1 MGYNILMIRMLKL
14 CGMPGVTACIS
25 VLLSLTL
32 AGRLEAQKA
41 PVHITVQCD
50 TPGIKV
56 SPNLYGVF
64 FEEIN
69 HSGDGGLYAELVRN
83 RDFEEAEKNGAIPG
97 WTIAVRGT
105 ASVKASLDTQNPL
118 SAANPHS
125 LRLDMTGGKTG
136 TAVLTNEG
144 YWGIAAK
151 HRRECRFTLSMRR
164 SVDAPSQ
171 IMVGLES
178 RAGNVYAQQEVKGI
192 GTDWKSFSGALTPS
206 ADDPDARLVITSE
219 ATGSLWLDE
228 VSLFPTNTWKRR
240 RNGLRSDLAGSVNS
254 LKPAFV
260 RFPGGC
266 YVEGGDKLADAF
278 RWKDTVGVIAKR
290 PGHFNGTWGYRSTDG
305 LGYHEYLQWCE
316 DMKATPLFVVN
327 CGLSHKEAVP
337 LDALEPWVQ
346 DALDAIEY
354 ANGPV
359 TSKWGA
365 FRAANGHPKQ
375 FHLRYIEIGNEN
387 GMFNGFGGTL
397 QQYSERYI
405 RFYTAIK
412 AKYPDIRTIANTR
425 IAQSMEV
432 VDDHYYNS
440 PEWFWNN
447 THLYDKASRNGPNVY
462 VGEYAVT
469 QNCGQGNLRAALGEA
484 AFLVG
489 LERNS
494 DVVEMASYAPLFV
507 NVNDRVWNPN
517 AIVFNGAKSYGTPSY
532 HVQQIYANNRPDTI
546 LPVTCPEMPLMGGK
560 GGIGLGTWATQSE
573 YKDIVV
579 TQGSRTLYSSDFALG
594 SGDWKSVRGV
604 WNVVD
609 GALRQT
615 DGGEDRRIMLTNAA
629 LKDASHYSLRLK
641 ARKLSGDEGFL
652 IMFQAQ
658 DEGSYYWLNIGGWR
672 NTEHAIEK
680 AMGGGKITLGS
691 HVPGSIETGRWYDIR
706 VETVGTHIL
715 AYIDDKKVLDVED
728 AGIPTLAADAGF
740 VDKNGDIILKVVNG
754 ADLAQSAVIDLPGSS
769 ELEDTATAITLTGS
783 AMDEENSFA
792 APTKIAPVLRRLNGI
807 SSHFRYTFPPRSVTV
822 LRLKR
827 HSNANL
833 VSVGGF

>member
-1 MGYNILMIRMLKL
+1 MTILRNCATL
-14 CGMPGVTACIS
+14 GVIVGIGALLAYTAANR
-25 VLLSLTL
+25 VN
-32 AGRLEAQKA
+32 AQDA

-50 TPGIKV
+50 APGIKV

-69 HSGDGGLYAELVRN
+69 HAGDGGLYAELVRN
-83 RDFEEAEKNGAIPG
+83 RDFEEAEKDGAVPG
-97 WTIAVRGT
+97 WTITNRGT
-105 ASVKASLDTQNPL
+105 ASVKASLDLMRPL
-118 SAANPHS
+118 STANPHS
-125 LRLDMTGGKTG
+125 LRLDMTGGKAG
-136 TAVLTNEG
+136 TAVLTNVG

-151 HRRECRFTLSMRR
+151 RGHSYRFALSLRRNA
-164 SVDAPSQ
+164 DAPSK
-171 IMVGLES
+171 ITVALES
-178 RAGNVYAQQEVKGI
+178 KAGIVYARKEINGI
-192 GTDWKSFSGALTPS
+192 GTNWKSFSGALRPD
-206 ADDPDARLVITSE
+206 ADDPDARMVITSE
-219 ATGSLWLDE
+219 STGTLWLDE
-228 VSLFPTNTWKRR
+228 VSLFPANTWKRR
-240 RNGLRSDLAGSVNS
+240 MNGLRSDLAGSVNT

-266 YVEGGDKLADAF
+266 YVEGGDKLSDAF
-278 RWKDTVGVIAKR
+278 RWKDTLGTIANR
-290 PGHFNGTWGYRSTDG
+290 PGHFNGNWGYRSTDG

-365 FRAANGHPKQ
+365 TRASNGHPKP
-375 FHLRYIEIGNEN
+375 FHLRYVEIGNEN
-387 GMFNGFGGTL
+387 GMFNGFGGTM

-405 RFYTAIK
+405 RFYKAIK

-425 IAQSMEV
+425 IAEPMEV

-440 PEWFWNN
+440 PEWFWTN
-447 THLYDKASRNGPNVY
+447 THLYDKTSRKGPNVY

-517 AIVFNGAKSYGTPSY
+517 AIVFDGARSYGTPSY

-546 LPVTCPEMPLMGGK
+546 LHVICPEMPLMGGK
-560 GGIGLGTWATQSE
+560 GGVGLGTWATQAE
-573 YKDIVV
+573 YKDVVV
-579 TQGSRTLYSSDFALG
+579 TQGGKTLYSSNFTQG
-594 SGDWKSVRGV
+594 SADWKPVRGA
-604 WNVVD
+604 WSVVD

-615 DGGEDRRIMLTNAA
+615 DAGTDRRIMLTNAA
-629 LKDASHYSLRLK
+629 LTDASHYTLRLK
-641 ARKLSGDEGFL
+641 ARKMSGDEGFL
-652 IMFQAQ
+652 VMFQAQ
-658 DEGSYYWLNIGGWR
+658 DEGSYYWLNLGGWR

-680 AMGGGKITLGS
+680 SMGGGKITLGS
-691 HVPGSIETGRWYDIR
+691 HATGSIETGRWYDVR
-706 VETVGTHIL
+706 VETVGNRIE
-715 AYIDDKKVLDVED
+715 AYLDDKKVLDVED
-728 AGIPTLAADAGF
+728 AGIPTLAAGGGMMDR
-740 VDKNGDIILKVVNG
+740 NGEIVIKVVNG
-754 ADLAQSAVIDLPGSS
+754 AESARNAVIDLPGSS
-769 ELEDTATAITLTGS
+769 EFEATGTAITLKGS

-792 APTKIAPVLRRLNGI
+792 SPTKIAPVSRRIDGI
-807 SSHFRYTFPPRSVTV
+807 SSHFRYTFPARSVTV

-827 HSNANL
+827 RSSAGATVL
-833 VSVGGF
+833 SQF